1 MSVKRQ
7 ILLILV
13 LSGLIFGGY
22 LVWQH
27 YEGENFAQA
36 KTGARGGFSTEVEAV
51 AAEKRTVTT
60 TIDAVGTTVAAKSV
74 EIIPRAE
81 GRIEKINFTAGG
93 DVKKGDVLVELD
105 SNLESADLAEAKAL
119 LHQADLELE
128 RAKSLSSNNFMAK
141 SSLDQAVTKRAT
153 AEAALVR
160 AQQKLDERSVKAP
173 FGGTTGIRK
182 VDVGAHVTDSTVI
195 TTLDDLSNVE
205 LEFSV
210 SEQLFSVVKK
220 GEKIE
225 ADTAAYPGRVFEGIV
240 TEIDSRI
247 DPASRSFK
255 VRARIPNED
264 KALPAGM
271 FMHVQ
276 MVLASD
282 NALAIPEE
290 AIVAEAQSNFVFVVD
305 GNKVER
311 REIKVGRREVGYAE
325 ITEGLSQGAMVVTRG
340 VSKLRDGMSVEI
352 AGAKA
357 ETKQ

>member
-1 MSVKRQ
+1 MSIKRQ
-7 ILLILV
+7 ILLVVV
-13 LSGLIFGGY
+13 LSSLIFGGY
-22 LVWQH
+22 VVWQR
-27 YEGENFAQA
+27 YEGQDFAVA
-36 KTGARGGFSTEVEAV
+36 KTQTRSGSATKVEAV
-51 AAEKRTVTT
+51 AAEARKITT
-60 TIDAVGTTVAAKSV
+60 TIDAVGTTVASKSV

-81 GRIEKINFTAGG
+81 GRIEKINFSAGG
-93 DVKKGDVLVELD
+93 DVKEGDVLVELD
-105 SNLESADLAEAKAL
+105 SNLERADLAEAKAL
-119 LHQADLELE
+119 LHQADMELD

-173 FGGTTGIRK
+173 FDGTTGIRK

-210 SEQLFSVVKK
+210 SEQLFAVVKK

-225 ADTAAYPGRVFEGIV
+225 ADTAAYPGRVFEGTV

-264 KALPAGM
+264 RALPAGM

-282 NALAIPEE
+282 DALAIPEE

-325 ITEGLSQGAMVVTRG
+325 ITEGLSQGALVVTRG
-340 VSKLRDGMSVEI
+340 VSKLRDGTNVEI
-352 AGAKA
+352 AGGAPEAK
-357 ETKQ
+357 Q